1 MGFQMDIQKDIQY
14 LKGVGPARAKLFNKL
29 GIHTVEDLINYIP
42 FRYEDRGNLKPIK
55 ELLQSWF
62 TLQDYT
68 SFKTVQGK
76 IVSSRIIIT
85 PRQGRKI
92 FEAVVGDGSGYIT
105 AKWFNQ
111 AYLKDVLK
119 KDRDIVL
126 SGYLKRDNYSH
137 ELYMDGPEY
146 EIIDTE
152 SMPEDDALIH
162 TGRIVPIYRV
172 TNGLSQKVLRNII
185 KSALETYSVPEIL
198 PEDIIKK
205 YHLPFSNIAINQIHF
220 PSKGTDIEK
229 LNRGET
235 VPHKR
240 LSFEEF
246 LLLEVGL
253 AMKKTAVT
261 KESGIPFNVNC
272 SLIDK
277 LFSILPFK
285 LTNSQDRVINEIKK
299 DMAMPH
305 PMNRL
310 LQGDVGCGKTVV
322 ALMAMLVAVD
332 NGYQAAMLVP
342 TEVLAEQHYR
352 NIKSYL
358 DKLNI
363 ASAVLKSG
371 MKSKEKK
378 SVLESVS
385 AGEIKI
391 LIGTHALLEGGVT
404 FNRLGLAVIDEQ
416 HKFGVLQRA
425 GLKNKGYNPDVLI
438 MTATPIPRTLAMSV
452 YGDLDVSV
460 IDELPPG
467 RTPVVTRWLYGNSRK
482 EAYYIMQEELKKGR
496 QAYVVYPLVEE
507 SEKVDLKSAVEM
519 AERLQKSFPDYKTG
533 LLHGRMKSAEKEEV
547 MAGFKR
553 NDIHILVSTT
563 VIEVGVDVPNS
574 TVMVI
579 EHAERFGLSQLH
591 QLRGRVG
598 RGSDKSYCLLLTDGF
613 VTDDGRKR
621 LGIMEKTNNGFEIA
635 EEDLAI
641 RGPGELF
648 GTRQAGIPELRV
660 ANIIR
665 DVKILEAAR
674 KDAFEIISKDPSL
687 SLPKHKLL
695 RHAMERKW
703 LNKLE
708 LGTIS

>member
-1 MGFQMDIQKDIQY
+1 MDIHKDIQY

-29 GIHTVEDLINYIP
+29 GIYTVEDLINYIP

-76 IVSSRIIIT
+76 IVSSRVIIT

-126 SGYLKRDNYSH
+126 SGYLKRDNYSS

-146 EIIDTE
+146 EIID
-152 SMPEDDALIH
+152 SIDAGEDELIH

-185 KSALETYSVPEIL
+185 KSALETYKLPEIL

-205 YHLPFSNIAINQIHF
+205 YHLPFSNVAINQIHF
-220 PSKGTDIEK
+220 PSKGMDIDK

-240 LSFEEF
+240 IVFEEF

-253 AMKKTAVT
+253 AMKKSAVT
-261 KESGIPFNVNC
+261 KESGIAFNVDC
-272 SLIDK
+272 GLVDK

-285 LTNSQDRVINEIKK
+285 LTNSQDRVVNEIKT
-299 DMAMPH
+299 DMANPH

-322 ALMAMLVAVD
+322 ALMSMLVAVD
-332 NGYQAAMLVP
+332 NGYQTAMLVP

-352 NIKSYL
+352 SISVYL
-358 DKLNI
+358 SQLGI
-363 ASAVLKSG
+363 APASAVLKSG
-371 MKSKEKK
+371 MKAKEKK
-378 SVLESVS
+378 DILQRVF

-391 LIGTHALLEGGVT
+391 LIGTHALLEEGVT

-425 GLKNKGYNPDVLI
+425 GLKSKGYNPDVLI

-467 RTPVVTRWLYGNSRK
+467 RTPVITQWLYGNSRK
-482 EAYYIMQEELKKGR
+482 DAFYIMQAELKKGR

-547 MAGFKR
+547 MAAFKR

-598 RGSDKSYCLLLTDGF
+598 RGSNKSYCLLLTDGF

-635 EEDLAI
+635 EEDLSI

-660 ANIIR
+660 GNIIR

-674 KDAFEIISKDPSL
+674 KDAFEIISKDPL
-687 SLPKHKLL
+687 LNLPEHRLL

-703 LNKLE
+703 MNKLE

>member
-1 MGFQMDIQKDIQY
+1 MDIHKDIQY

-62 TLQDYT
+62 ALQDYT

-76 IVSSRIIIT
+76 IVSSRVIIT

-126 SGYLKRDNYSH
+126 SGYLKRDNYSS

-146 EIIDTE
+146 EIID
-152 SMPEDDALIH
+152 SIDAGEGELIH

-185 KSALETYSVPEIL
+185 KSALETYKLPEIL

-205 YHLPFSNIAINQIHF
+205 YHLPFSNVAINQIHF
-220 PSKGTDIEK
+220 PSKGMDIDK

-240 LSFEEF
+240 IVFEEF

-253 AMKKTAVT
+253 AMKKSAVT
-261 KESGIPFNVNC
+261 KESGIAFNVDC
-272 SLIDK
+272 GLVDK

-285 LTNSQDRVINEIKK
+285 LTNSQDRVVNEIKT
-299 DMAMPH
+299 DMANPH

-322 ALMAMLVAVD
+322 ALMSMLVAVD
-332 NGYQAAMLVP
+332 NGYQTAMLVP

-352 NIKSYL
+352 SISVYL
-358 DKLNI
+358 SQLGI
-363 ASAVLKSG
+363 APASAVLKSG
-371 MKSKEKK
+371 MKAKEKK
-378 SVLESVS
+378 DILQRVF

-391 LIGTHALLEGGVT
+391 LIGTHALLEEGVT

-425 GLKNKGYNPDVLI
+425 GLKSKGYNPDVLI

-467 RTPVVTRWLYGNSRK
+467 RTPVITQWLYGNSRK
-482 EAYYIMQEELKKGR
+482 DAFYIMQAELKKGR

-547 MAGFKR
+547 MAAFKR

-598 RGSDKSYCLLLTDGF
+598 RGSNKSYCLLLTDGF

-635 EEDLAI
+635 EEDLSI

-660 ANIIR
+660 GNIIR

-674 KDAFEIISKDPSL
+674 KDAFEIISKDPL
-687 SLPKHKLL
+687 LNLPEHGLL

-703 LNKLE
+703 MNKLE

>member
-1 MGFQMDIQKDIQY
+1 MDIHKDIQY

-62 TLQDYT
+62 ALQDYT

-76 IVSSRIIIT
+76 IVSSRVVIT

-126 SGYLKRDNYSH
+126 SGYLKLDNYSS

-146 EIIDTE
+146 EIID
-152 SMPEDDALIH
+152 SIDAGEGELIH

-185 KSALETYSVPEIL
+185 KSALETYKLPEIL

-205 YHLPFSNIAINQIHF
+205 YHLPFCNIAINQIHF
-220 PSKGTDIEK
+220 PSKGMDITK

-240 LSFEEF
+240 IVFEEF
-246 LLLEVGL
+246 LLLEAGL
-253 AMKKTAVT
+253 AMKKSAVT
-261 KESGIPFNVNC
+261 KEEGIAFNIDGGLV
-272 SLIDK
+272 DK

-285 LTNSQDRVINEIKK
+285 LTNSQYRVVNEIKT
-299 DMAMPH
+299 DMANPH

-322 ALMAMLVAVD
+322 ALMSMLVAVE

-352 NIKSYL
+352 SISVYL
-358 DKLNI
+358 SQLGI
-363 ASAVLKSG
+363 APASAVLKSG
-371 MKSKEKK
+371 MKAKEKK
-378 SVLESVS
+378 DILQRVF
-385 AGEIKI
+385 AGELKI
-391 LIGTHALLEGGVT
+391 LIGTHALLEEGVT

-467 RTPVVTRWLYGNSRK
+467 RTPVITRWLYGNSRK
-482 EAYYIMQEELKKGR
+482 DAFYIMQAELKKGR

-547 MAGFKR
+547 MAAFKR

-598 RGSDKSYCLLLTDGF
+598 RGSNKSYCLLLTDGF

-635 EEDLAI
+635 EEDLTI

-660 ANIIR
+660 GNIIR

-687 SLPKHKLL
+687 TLPEHRLL
-695 RHAMERKW
+695 RQSMERKW
-703 LNKLE
+703 MNKLE